1 MSDIDIVYELYR
13 PDDEDCEDMSDL
25 PAPYSI
31 KVEKVSAPPGK
42 LYSVKQEGHKIVCRT
57 KEGETYFVIPLAVLK
72 IDPSRVLS
80 VYGRPH
86 VTASDDVIDDEPEKL
101 EVIVHETYVQLH
113 SRKYS
118 DFTLIINLV
127 GDDDEE

>member
-1 MSDIDIVYELYR
+1 MSDTDIVYELYC
-13 PDDEDCEDMSDL
+13 PDGEDCEDMSDL
-25 PAPYSI
+25 PASYSI

-42 LYSVKQEGHKIVCRT
+42 QYYVKQVGDKIVCRT
-57 KEGETYFVIPLAVLK
+57 GKGETYFVIPLAILN

-86 VTASDDVIDDEPEKL
+86 ITASDGVTEDEPEEL

-118 DFTLIINLV
+118 DFTVIINLE
-127 GDDDEE
+127 GDDEE